1 MYVGELH
8 AGEIWTDVLK
18 WKQDEVKI
26 GDDGFGFVIQYQVHA
41 ILYAY
46 IFSSEFRCPAVSVSV
61 FVNKDAKGREEFGK
75 YTAEI
80 DGLAKRLKQA

>member
-18 WKQDEVKI
+18 WREDQVKI
-26 GDDGFGFVIQYQVHA
+26 GEDGFGFVVVQ
-41 ILYAY
+41 LPTAY
-46 IFSSEFRCPAVSVSV
+46 RLTVYSEFRCPAVSVSV
-61 FVNKDAKGREEFGK
+61 YVNKEADGRPDFGK

-80 DGLAKRLKQA
+80 DGLAKKVKQTL